1 MHNKNQKNNHE
12 QVTHHISSWLGM
24 NNQGYREYLNTIV
37 GAGQQDSLNI
47 DHLKKHSNGIREAVA
62 IYYRKLKVGLLT
74 ELAGWQKKTDR
85 ISKKL
90 TDLRSEIKETKDVNS
105 SLKSIRFFRGFL
117 YTVMGLIFFL
127 GEVEFSK
134 QTIIVAMQMG
144 NIPIWWQ
151 AALVLALAS
160 TTGLFKL
167 VYERFIEPYYDE
179 REVNSHKR
187 KIRIFY
193 FSLSAIV
200 LVLFMVIAF
209 YRAIIAELIL
219 RAIDNPYEILSI
231 EHGFVMASVYVV
243 IAVLFLLGS
252 AILLPVGLKEL
263 SSWYKAKTNNRLLK
277 KLMSKEK
284 LMEKDMDDAWK
295 NLNEHK
301 NTLEFMD
308 NKEDFNNYQENEI
321 QFFNT
326 QYQRG
331 IVKGVIE
338 IENDDILGELESNT
352 NQQQKGLHIDKDL
365 HEEVKAIDD
374 FHLHVRNKLD
384 KTAQLN

>member
-1 MHNKNQKNNHE
+1 
-12 QVTHHISSWLGM
+12 
-24 NNQGYREYLNTIV
+24 
-37 GAGQQDSLNI
+37 
-47 DHLKKHSNGIREAVA
+47 
-62 IYYRKLKVGLLT
+62 
-74 ELAGWQKKTDR
+74 
-85 ISKKL
+85 
-90 TDLRSEIKETKDVNS
+90 
-105 SLKSIRFFRGFL
+105 
-117 YTVMGLIFFL
+117 
-127 GEVEFSK
+127 
-134 QTIIVAMQMG
+134 MQMG
-144 NIPIWWQ
+144 NIPVWWQ

-179 REVNSHKR
+179 REVNSHKG